1 MKVAIFSDSIKI
13 LNDETNNLIKNEDI
27 SHELIFEFDVTE
39 IENHKLITNQFLV
52 EDFFGGK
59 KAIILTGIELVKA
72 KNEKIIFLFLEKLL
86 ERDSDNL
93 LIIKIKEDK
102 SKVINFFDKN
112 KNIKFQK
119 VESIKN
125 KKLIDYVTEKIN
137 FDKNIDP
144 KKRNEI
150 SKKIIKLSNNNF
162 DLITNEIKKYEIFKE
177 EITENIV
184 LENTYDVA
192 GETIFKFIDDLIS
205 LDFKKIKL
213 GINSMK
219 SKAISITFILEML
232 VNEFALLALVYNN
245 EKYNLNI
252 EDKYIHKAP
261 FKVSKAKRDVK
272 KINSKILFK
281 FYELF
286 IENLVLSKTN
296 SKIDLYEVI
305 TYKIYLIINS

>member
-27 SHELIFEFDVTE
+27 SHELIFEFDITE
-39 IENHKLITNQFLV
+39 IENHKLIINQFLV

-59 KAIILTGIELVKA
+59 KAIILTGIELIKA
-72 KNEKIIFLFLEKLL
+72 KNEKSIFSFLERLL
-86 ERDSDNL
+86 EKDSDNL
-93 LIIKIKEDK
+93 LIIKIKEET
-102 SKVINFFDKN
+102 SKVIKFFDKN

-119 VESIKN
+119 NESIKN
-125 KKLIDYVTEKIN
+125 KNLVDYVTKKIN
-137 FDKNIDP
+137 FDKNFDS
-144 KKRNEI
+144 KKKNEL

-162 DLITNEIKKYEIFKE
+162 DLISNEIKKYEIFE
-177 EITENIV
+177 GEITEDIV
-184 LENTYDVA
+184 SRNTYDVA

-205 LDFKKIKL
+205 LDFEKIKL

-219 SKAISITFILEML
+219 SRAISITFILEML